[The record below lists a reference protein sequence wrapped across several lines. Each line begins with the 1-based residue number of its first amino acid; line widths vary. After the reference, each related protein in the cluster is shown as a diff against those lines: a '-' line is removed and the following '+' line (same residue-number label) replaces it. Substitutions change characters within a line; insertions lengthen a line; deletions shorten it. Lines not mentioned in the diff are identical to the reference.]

1 MNRIFSSIV
10 SVIGVWLF
18 LVFFSSQLPGA
29 KPVDSKKFTLNLP
42 PPEEEAAR
50 QEKPKPA
57 QASGYTQ
64 EQLAAA
70 GQAYLRGGAGAA
82 EGEMPSIHG
91 SADERTYLEFSRL
104 CAKLLVYSPSKGYL
118 GELNASGTLAVLVP
132 MDVALLKTDYPSDGR
147 LVRDPGLVAMASAA
161 AARKGSRGTVRLYM
175 VLKTQQHLY
184 FLGKLVA
191 TLENHGLKLKEV
203 ASVDVRYTV
212 HGGKAQIVLVSAI
225 LRTGQS
231 VKLRE
236 LEA

>member
-1 MNRIFSSIV
+1 M
-10 SVIGVWLF
+10 
-18 LVFFSSQLPGA
+18 
-29 KPVDSKKFTLNLP
+29 
-42 PPEEEAAR
+42 
-50 QEKPKPA
+50 
-57 QASGYTQ
+57 
-64 EQLAAA
+64 
-70 GQAYLRGGAGAA
+70 
-82 EGEMPSIHG
+82 
-91 SADERTYLEFSRL
+91 
-104 CAKLLVYSPSKGYL
+104 
-118 GELNASGTLAVLVP
+118 NASVTVAVLVP
-132 MDVALLKTDYPSDGR
+132 LSVARLKTNYPSD
-147 LVRDPGLVAMASAA
+147 VRVVREPGLVAMASAA